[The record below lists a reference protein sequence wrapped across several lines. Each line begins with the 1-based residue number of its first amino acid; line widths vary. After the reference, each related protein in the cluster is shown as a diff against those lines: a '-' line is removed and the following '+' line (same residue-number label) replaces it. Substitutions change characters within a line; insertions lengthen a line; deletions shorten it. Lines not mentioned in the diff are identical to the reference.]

1 MKKLLTF
8 FGIAKK
14 KKQLNKH
21 QVLLALSQKTRQQ
34 NKLKPHQVL
43 VMKDGEYTT
52 QTFL

>member
-1 MKKLLTF
+1 MKKILTF

-14 KKQLNKH
+14 KKQLNRH

-34 NKLKPHQVL
+34 NKIKPYKIL